1 MGPHLPVA
9 KPGVHRF
16 DENYMN
22 EENLPMPGTS
32 TDSPGDIRAEEIL
45 AALDEDQR
53 AVALATRGPVCVI
66 AGAGTGKTRAI
77 THRIAYAAAI
87 GTMDPQKVLAI
98 TFTARAAGEMR
109 VRLRGLGVPMVAAR
123 TIHAAALKQLI
134 YFWPSV
140 FGGKTPDLITTKSS
154 FLGEAINRAGLS
166 DTLRATSRELMR
178 DIASE
183 IEWAKVSEVAPEDF
197 LLEIEQRVQ
206 KPRINA
212 EQLAKVY
219 MAYESVKKQ
228 ELAIDFEDV
237 LLLTAAMIEEE
248 RDVRERVQDQYR
260 YFTIDEYQD
269 ISPIQQRLINAW
281 IGTRQD
287 ICVVGD
293 PAQTIYSFAGA
304 TPIFLNSFTKKYPE
318 AEVIRLSTGY
328 RSTPEITFA
337 ANALL
342 RHGAMGQELVAINS
356 HGKKPS
362 VDAYSDESAEIA
374 GVLAQITDLL
384 KTGTQAQEI
393 AILARTNNQ
402 LKGIEREMNRLGLPY
417 QLRNTERF
425 FDRQDV
431 RDFLKVVRQASVI
444 PTEGVHWFD
453 EMRTLSQPFLTG
465 ESIDGIA
472 ALLHLARELDADP
485 SFSPKTLRSYIRE
498 VEDRVQQNNPPTMP
512 VVTLATLHAAKG
524 LEWERVFL
532 IGASE
537 GILPLENG
545 ATGQS
550 DAVINEERRLFY
562 VGMTRAKVDLHISHR
577 QNPSRFL
584 HESGLLA

>member
-1 MGPHLPVA
+1 MMQDA
-9 KPGVHRF
+9 
-16 DENYMN
+16 
-22 EENLPMPGTS
+22 S
-32 TDSPGDIRAEEIL
+32 AIRAEEIL
-45 AALDEDQR
+45 AALDADQR

-77 THRIAYAAAI
+77 THRIAYAASI
-87 GTMDPQKVLAI
+87 GTMDPQKVLAL
-98 TFTARAAGEMR
+98 TFTSRAAGEMR
-109 VRLRGLGVPMVAAR
+109 TRLRSLGVPTVAAR
-123 TIHAAALKQLI
+123 TIHAAALKQLV
-134 YFWPSV
+134 YFWPTV
-140 FGGKTPDLITTKSS
+140 FGGRVPELMTAKAGFI
-154 FLGEAINRAGLS
+154 GEAINRAGLAS
-166 DTLRATSRELMR
+166 ELRATSRELMR

-183 IEWAKVSEVAPEDF
+183 IEWAKVSQVAPEDF
-197 LLEIEQRVQ
+197 VNEISKRSQ
-206 KPRINA
+206 KPRVAA
-212 EQLAKVY
+212 EKLAQVY
-219 MAYESVKKQ
+219 TAYESVKKQ

-237 LLLTAAMIEEE
+237 LLLTAAMLEEE
-248 RDVRERVQDQYR
+248 RTVRERVQDQYR

-269 ISPIQQRLINAW
+269 ISPVQQRLINAW
-281 IGTRQD
+281 LGSRQD

-304 TPIFLNSFTKKYPE
+304 TPVFLNSFTQRFPD

-342 RHGAMGQELVAINS
+342 RHGAMGQELIALND
-356 HGKKPS
+356 HGTKPS
-362 VDAYSDESAEIA
+362 VDGYANEDAEVA

-384 KTGTQAQEI
+384 NSGTQAQEI

-402 LKGIEREMNRLGLPY
+402 LKGVERAMNKAGLPY
-417 QLRNTERF
+417 QVRSTERF

-431 RDFLKVVRQASVI
+431 RDFLKEVRRASVL
-444 PTEGVHWFD
+444 PSEGVAWID
-453 EMRTLSQPFLTG
+453 ELRTLAQPHLTG

-472 ALLHLARELDADP
+472 ALLHLARELDANNN
-485 SFSPKTLRSYIRE
+485 FSPKTLRGYLRE
-498 VEDRVQQNNPPTMP
+498 IEDRVQQNNPPTMP
-512 VVTLATLHAAKG
+512 VITLATLHAAKG

-537 GILPLENG
+537 GILPLETG
-545 ATGQS
+545 VTGQS
-550 DAVINEERRLFY
+550 DAVIDEERRLFY

-584 HESGLLA
+584 RESGLIA

>member
-1 MGPHLPVA
+1 MMQEA
-9 KPGVHRF
+9 
-16 DENYMN
+16 
-22 EENLPMPGTS
+22 S
-32 TDSPGDIRAEEIL
+32 AIRAEEIL
-45 AALDEDQR
+45 AALDADQR

-77 THRIAYAAAI
+77 THRIAYAASI
-87 GTMDPQKVLAI
+87 GTMDPQKVLAL
-98 TFTARAAGEMR
+98 TFTSRAAGEMR
-109 VRLRGLGVPMVAAR
+109 TRLRSLGVPTVAAR
-123 TIHAAALKQLI
+123 TIHAAALKQLV
-134 YFWPSV
+134 YFWPTV
-140 FGGKTPDLITTKSS
+140 FGGRVPELMTAKAGFI
-154 FLGEAINRAGLS
+154 GEAINRAGLAS
-166 DTLRATSRELMR
+166 ELRATSRELMR

-183 IEWAKVSEVAPEDF
+183 IEWAKVSQVAPEDF
-197 LLEIEQRVQ
+197 VNEISKRSQ
-206 KPRINA
+206 KPRVSA
-212 EQLAKVY
+212 EKLAQVY
-219 MAYESVKKQ
+219 TAYESVKKQ

-237 LLLTAAMIEEE
+237 LLLTAAMLEEE
-248 RDVRERVQDQYR
+248 RTVRERVQDQYR

-269 ISPIQQRLINAW
+269 ISPVQQRLINAW
-281 IGTRQD
+281 LGSRQD

-304 TPIFLNSFTKKYPE
+304 TPVFLNSFTQRFPD

-342 RHGAMGQELVAINS
+342 RHGAMGQELIALND
-356 HGKKPS
+356 HGTKPS
-362 VDAYSDESAEIA
+362 VDGYANEDAEVA

-384 KTGTQAQEI
+384 NSGTQAQEI

-402 LKGIEREMNRLGLPY
+402 LKGVERAMNKAGLPY
-417 QLRNTERF
+417 QVRSTERF

-431 RDFLKVVRQASVI
+431 RDFLKEVRRASVL
-444 PTEGVHWFD
+444 PSEGVAWID
-453 EMRTLSQPFLTG
+453 ELRTLAQPHLTG

-472 ALLHLARELDADP
+472 ALLHLARELDADNN
-485 SFSPKTLRSYIRE
+485 FSPKTLRGYLRE
-498 VEDRVQQNNPPTMP
+498 IEDRVQQNNPPTMP
-512 VVTLATLHAAKG
+512 VITLATLHAAKG

-537 GILPLENG
+537 GILPLETG
-545 ATGQS
+545 VTGQS
-550 DAVINEERRLFY
+550 DAVIDEERRLFY

-584 HESGLLA
+584 RESGLLV